1 MSDVKTLREKRGVGI
16 LPAFILAY
24 SILIRFRIFLLTQEE
39 EVNLGTKDSKAKEYL
54 SDNMRFSEICNYVL
68 FDGEKV
74 IKPEDLK
81 ECDTTEVLSVFGI
94 DRKQIVKQKWRDLLK
109 SVSVKHTGEM
119 YVILIG
125 AEAQTDIHY
134 AMPVK
139 TMIYDALNYG
149 EQVNEAKKRHRKN
162 RDYRS
167 SDEFLSGFTLD
178 DKLTPVITITLYLGT
193 TQWDGPRSLAEMM
206 PQMDERILP
215 FINDYRIN
223 LLNPLEITDFSKFET
238 GLRPLFEL
246 LKNASDEEKLNDLI
260 TKDETFT
267 RVDVETVA
275 AINLFVGTDIK
286 YDEKEEVVNM
296 CKAWDDHK
304 KRGIQEGIQ
313 QGMQQGIQ
321 QGIQQ
326 GVQQGRCLEV
336 YSLVQD
342 GILEPEVGA
351 KRVSMSLDDFA
362 DAMQKAGYK
371 IPELV

>member
-1 MSDVKTLREKRGVGI
+1 M
-16 LPAFILAY
+16 
-24 SILIRFRIFLLTQEE
+24 
-39 EVNLGTKDSKAKEYL
+39 GTKDSKAKEYL
-54 SDNMRFSEICNYVL
+54 SDNTRFSEICNYVL

-109 SVSVKHTGEM
+109 SVSVKHTGQM

-162 RDYRS
+162 KDYRS

-178 DKLTPVITITLYLGT
+178 DKLTPVVTITLYLGT
-193 TQWDGPRSLAEMM
+193 AQWDGPRSLVEMM
-206 PQMDERILP
+206 PQMDERILT

-223 LLNPLEITDFSKFET
+223 LLNPLEIIDFSKFET
-238 GLRPLFEL
+238 GLRQLFEL

-260 TKDETFT
+260 TNDETFT

-304 KRGIQEGIQ
+304 KRGIQEGRLFEIYLS
-313 QGMQQGIQ
+313 
-321 QGIQQ
+321 
-326 GVQQGRCLEV
+326 VQEGD
-336 YSLVQD
+336 YS
-342 GILEPEVGA
+342 A
-351 KRVSMSLDDFA
+351 KRGAEKAEMSLDEFEK
-362 DAMQKAGYK
+362 AMSKAGYK

>member
-54 SDNMRFSEICNYVL
+54 SDNTRFSEICNYVL

-94 DRKQIVKQKWRDLLK
+94 DKKQIVKQKWRDLLK
-109 SVSVKHTGEM
+109 SVSVKHTGQM

-246 LKNASDEEKLNDLI
+246 LKNASDEEKLNELI
-260 TKDETFT
+260 TKDDTFT

-304 KRGIQEGIQ
+304 KRGIQEGMQRGMQ
-313 QGMQQGIQ
+313 QGMQQGRLFEIYLS
-321 QGIQQ
+321 
-326 GVQQGRCLEV
+326 VQEGD
-336 YSLVQD
+336 YS
-342 GILEPEVGA
+342 A
-351 KRVSMSLDDFA
+351 KRGAEKAEMSLDEFEK
-362 DAMQKAGYK
+362 AMSKAGYK

>member
-1 MSDVKTLREKRGVGI
+1 M
-16 LPAFILAY
+16 
-24 SILIRFRIFLLTQEE
+24 
-39 EVNLGTKDSKAKEYL
+39 GTKDSKAKEYL
-54 SDNMRFSEICNYVL
+54 SDNTRFSEICNYVL

-94 DRKQIVKQKWRDLLK
+94 DKKQIVKQKWRDLLK
-109 SVSVKHTGEM
+109 RVSVKHTGQM

-162 RDYRS
+162 KDYRS

-246 LKNASDEEKLNDLI
+246 LKNASDEEKLNELI
-260 TKDETFT
+260 TKDDTFT

-304 KRGIQEGIQ
+304 KLGIQEGMKQGIQ
-313 QGMQQGIQ
+313 QGMKQGM
-321 QGIQQ
+321 
-326 GVQQGRCLEV
+326 QQGRCLEV

-351 KRVSMSLDDFA
+351 SRVSMSLDDFA
-362 DAMQKAGYK
+362 DAM
-371 IPELV
+371 

>member
-54 SDNMRFSEICNYVL
+54 SDNTRFSEICNYVL

-94 DRKQIVKQKWRDLLK
+94 DKKQIVKQKWRDLLK
-109 SVSVKHTGEM
+109 RVSVKHTGQM

-246 LKNASDEEKLNDLI
+246 LKNASDEEKLNELI
-260 TKDETFT
+260 TKDDTFT

-304 KRGIQEGIQ
+304 KRGIQEGMQRGMQ
-313 QGMQQGIQ
+313 QGMQQGRLFEIYLS
-321 QGIQQ
+321 
-326 GVQQGRCLEV
+326 VQEGD
-336 YSLVQD
+336 YS
-342 GILEPEVGA
+342 A
-351 KRVSMSLDDFA
+351 KRGAEKAEMSLDEFEK
-362 DAMQKAGYK
+362 AMSKAGYK

>member
-1 MSDVKTLREKRGVGI
+1 MSDVKTLREKRVVGI

-54 SDNMRFSEICNYVL
+54 SDNTRFSEICNYVL

-74 IKPEDLK
+74 IKPENLK

-109 SVSVKHTGEM
+109 SVSVKHTGQM

-304 KRGIQEGIQ
+304 KLGIQEGMQRGMQ
-313 QGMQQGIQ
+313 QGMQQGRLFEIYLS
-321 QGIQQ
+321 
-326 GVQQGRCLEV
+326 VQEGD
-336 YSLVQD
+336 YS
-342 GILEPEVGA
+342 A
-351 KRVSMSLDDFA
+351 KRGAEKAEMSLDEFEK
-362 DAMQKAGYK
+362 AMSKAGYK

>member
-1 MSDVKTLREKRGVGI
+1 M
-16 LPAFILAY
+16 
-24 SILIRFRIFLLTQEE
+24 
-39 EVNLGTKDSKAKEYL
+39 GTKDSKAKEYL
-54 SDNMRFSEICNYVL
+54 SDNTRFSEICNYVL

-94 DRKQIVKQKWRDLLK
+94 DKKQIVKQKWRDLLK
-109 SVSVKHTGEM
+109 SVSVKHTGQM

-162 RDYRS
+162 KDYRS
-167 SDEFLSGFTLD
+167 SDEFLTGFTLD

-260 TKDETFT
+260 TNDETFT

-275 AINLFVGTDIK
+275 AINLFGGTDIK

-304 KRGIQEGIQ
+304 KSGIQEGMQ
-313 QGMQQGIQ
+313 RGMQQGRLFEIYLS
-321 QGIQQ
+321 
-326 GVQQGRCLEV
+326 VQEGD
-336 YSLVQD
+336 YS
-342 GILEPEVGA
+342 A
-351 KRVSMSLDDFA
+351 KRGAEKAEMSLDEFEK
-362 DAMQKAGYK
+362 AMSKAGYK

>member
-1 MSDVKTLREKRGVGI
+1 M
-16 LPAFILAY
+16 
-24 SILIRFRIFLLTQEE
+24 
-39 EVNLGTKDSKAKEYL
+39 GTKDSKAKEYL
-54 SDNMRFSEICNYVL
+54 SDNTRFSEICNYVL

-94 DRKQIVKQKWRDLLK
+94 DKKQIVKQKWRDLLK

-162 RDYRS
+162 KDYRS

-260 TKDETFT
+260 TNDETFT
-267 RVDVETVA
+267 RVDIETVA

-304 KRGIQEGIQ
+304 KRGIQEGRLFEIYLS
-313 QGMQQGIQ
+313 
-321 QGIQQ
+321 
-326 GVQQGRCLEV
+326 VQEGD
-336 YSLVQD
+336 YS
-342 GILEPEVGA
+342 A
-351 KRVSMSLDDFA
+351 KRGAEKAEMSLDEFEK
-362 DAMQKAGYK
+362 AMSKAGYK
-371 IPELV
+371 IHELV

>member
-1 MSDVKTLREKRGVGI
+1 M
-16 LPAFILAY
+16 
-24 SILIRFRIFLLTQEE
+24 
-39 EVNLGTKDSKAKEYL
+39 GTKDSKAKEYL
-54 SDNMRFSEICNYVL
+54 SDNTRFSEICNYVL

-94 DRKQIVKQKWRDLLK
+94 DKKQIVKQKWRDLLK
-109 SVSVKHTGEM
+109 SVSVKHTGQM

-149 EQVNEAKKRHRKN
+149 EQVNEAKKCHRKN

-193 TQWDGPRSLAEMM
+193 TQWDGPRSLVEMM

-260 TKDETFT
+260 TNDETFT

-321 QGIQQ
+321 QGM
-326 GVQQGRCLEV
+326 QQGRCLEV

-351 KRVSMSLDDFA
+351 SRVSMSLDDFA
-362 DAMQKAGYK
+362 DAM
-371 IPELV
+371 

>member
-54 SDNMRFSEICNYVL
+54 SDNTRFSEICNYVL

-94 DRKQIVKQKWRDLLK
+94 DKKQIVKQKWRDLLK
-109 SVSVKHTGEM
+109 SVSVKHTGQM

-162 RDYRS
+162 KDYRS

-178 DKLTPVITITLYLGT
+178 DKLTRVITITLYLGPA
-193 TQWDGPRSLAEMM
+193 QWDGPGSLAEMM

-260 TKDETFT
+260 TNDETFT

-304 KRGIQEGIQ
+304 KLGIQEGMQRGMQ
-313 QGMQQGIQ
+313 QGMQQGRLFEIYLS
-321 QGIQQ
+321 
-326 GVQQGRCLEV
+326 VQEGD
-336 YSLVQD
+336 YS
-342 GILEPEVGA
+342 A
-351 KRVSMSLDDFA
+351 KRGAEKAEMSLDEFEK
-362 DAMQKAGYK
+362 AMSKAGYK

>member
-1 MSDVKTLREKRGVGI
+1 M
-16 LPAFILAY
+16 
-24 SILIRFRIFLLTQEE
+24 
-39 EVNLGTKDSKAKEYL
+39 GTKDSKAKEYL
-54 SDNMRFSEICNYVL
+54 SDNTRFSEICNYVL

-94 DRKQIVKQKWRDLLK
+94 DKKQIVKQKWRDLLK
-109 SVSVKHTGEM
+109 SVSVKHTGQM

-162 RDYRS
+162 KDYRS
-167 SDEFLSGFTLD
+167 SYEFLSGFTLD

-193 TQWDGPRSLAEMM
+193 AQWDGPRSLAEMM

-215 FINDYRIN
+215 FFNDYRIN

-260 TKDETFT
+260 TNDETFT

-304 KRGIQEGIQ
+304 KRGI
-313 QGMQQGIQ
+313 
-321 QGIQQ
+321 
-326 GVQQGRCLEV
+326 
-336 YSLVQD
+336 
-342 GILEPEVGA
+342 
-351 KRVSMSLDDFA
+351 
-362 DAMQKAGYK
+362 
-371 IPELV
+371 

>member
-1 MSDVKTLREKRGVGI
+1 M
-16 LPAFILAY
+16 
-24 SILIRFRIFLLTQEE
+24 
-39 EVNLGTKDSKAKEYL
+39 GTKDSKAKEYL
-54 SDNMRFSEICNYVL
+54 SDNTRFSEICNYVL

-94 DRKQIVKQKWRDLLK
+94 DKKQIVKQKWRDLLK
-109 SVSVKHTGEM
+109 RVSVKHTGQM

-246 LKNASDEEKLNDLI
+246 LKNASDEEKLNELI
-260 TKDETFT
+260 TKDDTFT

-304 KRGIQEGIQ
+304 KRGIQEG
-313 QGMQQGIQ
+313 MK
-321 QGIQQ
+321 
-326 GVQQGRCLEV
+326 QGRCLEV

-342 GILEPEVGA
+342 GILDPEVGA
-351 KRVSMSLDDFA
+351 SRVSMSLDDFA

-371 IPELV
+371 LPEMV

>member
-1 MSDVKTLREKRGVGI
+1 M
-16 LPAFILAY
+16 
-24 SILIRFRIFLLTQEE
+24 
-39 EVNLGTKDSKAKEYL
+39 GTKDSKAKEYL
-54 SDNMRFSEICNYVL
+54 SDNTRFSEICNYVL
-68 FDGEKV
+68 FDGEKI

-94 DRKQIVKQKWRDLLK
+94 DKKQIVKQKWRDLLK
-109 SVSVKHTGEM
+109 SVSVKHTGQM

-267 RVDVETVA
+267 KVDVETVA

-286 YDEKEEVVNM
+286 YDKKKEVVNM

-304 KRGIQEGIQ
+304 KRGIQEG
-313 QGMQQGIQ
+313 MQQGRLFEIYLS
-321 QGIQQ
+321 
-326 GVQQGRCLEV
+326 VQEGD
-336 YSLVQD
+336 YS
-342 GILEPEVGA
+342 A
-351 KRVSMSLDDFA
+351 KRGAEKAEMSLDEFEK
-362 DAMQKAGYK
+362 AMSKAGYK

>member
-1 MSDVKTLREKRGVGI
+1 M
-16 LPAFILAY
+16 
-24 SILIRFRIFLLTQEE
+24 
-39 EVNLGTKDSKAKEYL
+39 GTKDSKAKEYL
-54 SDNMRFSEICNYVL
+54 SDNTRFSEICNYVL

-81 ECDTTEVLSVFGI
+81 EYDTTEVLSVFGI
-94 DRKQIVKQKWRDLLK
+94 DKKQIVKQKWRDLLK
-109 SVSVKHTGEM
+109 SVSVKHTGQM

-149 EQVNEAKKRHRKN
+149 EQVKEAKKRHRKN
-162 RDYRS
+162 KDYRS

-260 TKDETFT
+260 TNDETFT
-267 RVDVETVA
+267 RVDIETVA

-304 KRGIQEGIQ
+304 KSGIQEGMQ
-313 QGMQQGIQ
+313 RGMQQGRLFEIYLS
-321 QGIQQ
+321 
-326 GVQQGRCLEV
+326 VQEGD
-336 YSLVQD
+336 YS
-342 GILEPEVGA
+342 A
-351 KRVSMSLDDFA
+351 KRGAEKAEMSLDEFEK
-362 DAMQKAGYK
+362 AMSKAGYK

>member
-1 MSDVKTLREKRGVGI
+1 M
-16 LPAFILAY
+16 
-24 SILIRFRIFLLTQEE
+24 
-39 EVNLGTKDSKAKEYL
+39 GTKDSKAKEYL
-54 SDNMRFSEICNYVL
+54 SDNTRFSEICNYVL

-94 DRKQIVKQKWRDLLK
+94 DKKQIVKQKWRDLLK
-109 SVSVKHTGEM
+109 RVSVKHTGQM

-149 EQVNEAKKRHRKN
+149 EQVNGAKKRHRKN
-162 RDYRS
+162 KDYRS

-304 KRGIQEGIQ
+304 MRGIQEGIQ

-326 GVQQGRCLEV
+326 GMQQGRCLEV

-362 DAMQKAGYK
+362 DAMQKEGYK

>member
-1 MSDVKTLREKRGVGI
+1 M
-16 LPAFILAY
+16 
-24 SILIRFRIFLLTQEE
+24 
-39 EVNLGTKDSKAKEYL
+39 GTKDSKAKEYL
-54 SDNMRFSEICNYVL
+54 SDNTRFSEICNYVL

-94 DRKQIVKQKWRDLLK
+94 DKKQIVKQKWRDLLK
-109 SVSVKHTGEM
+109 SVSVKHTGQM

-162 RDYRS
+162 KDYRS

-260 TKDETFT
+260 TNDETFT

-321 QGIQQ
+321 QGM
-326 GVQQGRCLEV
+326 QQGRCLEV

-342 GILEPEVGA
+342 GILDPEVGA
-351 KRVSMSLDDFA
+351 SRVSMSLDDFA

-371 IPELV
+371 LPEMV

>member
-1 MSDVKTLREKRGVGI
+1 M
-16 LPAFILAY
+16 
-24 SILIRFRIFLLTQEE
+24 
-39 EVNLGTKDSKAKEYL
+39 GTKDSKAKEYL
-54 SDNMRFSEICNYVL
+54 SDNTRFSEICNYVL

-94 DRKQIVKQKWRDLLK
+94 DKKQIVKQKWRDLLK
-109 SVSVKHTGEM
+109 SVSVKHTGQM

-162 RDYRS
+162 KDYRS

-246 LKNASDEEKLNDLI
+246 LKNASDEEKLNELI
-260 TKDETFT
+260 TKDDTFT

-304 KRGIQEGIQ
+304 KRGIQEG
-313 QGMQQGIQ
+313 MK
-321 QGIQQ
+321 
-326 GVQQGRCLEV
+326 QGRCLEV

-342 GILEPEVGA
+342 GILDPEVGA
-351 KRVSMSLDDFA
+351 SRVSMSLDDFA

-371 IPELV
+371 LPEMV

>member
-54 SDNMRFSEICNYVL
+54 SDNTRFSEICNYVL

-74 IKPEDLK
+74 IKPENLK

-109 SVSVKHTGEM
+109 SVSVKHTGQM

-162 RDYRS
+162 KDYRS

-304 KRGIQEGIQ
+304 KLGIQEGMQRGMQ
-313 QGMQQGIQ
+313 QGMQQGRLFEIYLS
-321 QGIQQ
+321 
-326 GVQQGRCLEV
+326 VQEGD
-336 YSLVQD
+336 YS
-342 GILEPEVGA
+342 A
-351 KRVSMSLDDFA
+351 KRGAEKAEMSLDEFEK
-362 DAMQKAGYK
+362 AMSKAGYK

>member
-1 MSDVKTLREKRGVGI
+1 M
-16 LPAFILAY
+16 
-24 SILIRFRIFLLTQEE
+24 
-39 EVNLGTKDSKAKEYL
+39 GTKDSKAKEYL
-54 SDNMRFSEICNYVL
+54 SDNTRFSEICNYVL
-68 FDGEKV
+68 FDGEQV

-81 ECDTTEVLSVFGI
+81 ECDTTEVLSVFGT

-109 SVSVKHTGEM
+109 SVSVKNTGEM

-162 RDYRS
+162 KDYRS

-193 TQWDGPRSLAEMM
+193 TQWDGPRSLVEMM
-206 PQMDERILP
+206 PQMDERIRP

-223 LLNPLEITDFSKFET
+223 LLNPLEIIDFSKFET

-260 TKDETFT
+260 TNDETFT
-267 RVDVETVA
+267 KVDVETVA
-275 AINLFVGTDIK
+275 AINIFVGTDIK

-326 GVQQGRCLEV
+326 GMQQGRCLEV